1 MWISKPPKVLWYRCM
16 ERPALLWH
24 PERDSCCLTT
34 FLTCGNKYPGFTLLE
49 VMVAVSIIAIAV
61 TAVLSSQSQ
70 SVHMANE
77 AKFFTSAAILAQSK
91 IAEIEI
97 KEKDDFASESGIF
110 QDDFSDYRWDL
121 TISDVIFPAAEDISD
136 HLRQI
141 DLMVSRG
148 EDKSYQYRVRF
159 YRFFPKIE

>member
-1 MWISKPPKVLWYRCM
+1 MWISKPPKILWYRCM
-16 ERPALLWH
+16 ERPGLLWH
-24 PERDSCCLTT
+24 PKRDSCCLS
-34 FLTCGNKYPGFTLLE
+34 TCGNTYPGFTLLE

-77 AKFFTSAAILAQSK
+77 AKFFTSAAILAQGK

-97 KEKDDFASESGIF
+97 KEKDDLASESGIF
-110 QDDFSDYRWDL
+110 HDDFSDYRWDL
-121 TISDVIFPAAEDISD
+121 TVSDVIFPAAEDISD
-136 HLRQI
+136 HLRQV

-148 EDKSYQYRVRF
+148 EDKLYQYRVRF
-159 YRFFPKIE
+159 YRFFLKTE